1 MVAELCVIAFGFLCG
16 CDSFFLSIRDS
27 FMCRNVLV
35 LLFLFCLVSAN
46 SFVNWFGLHLVM
58 FSQLRLLMLLHGMC
72 CLLEISFV

>member
-1 MVAELCVIAFGFLCG
+1 MLLHLVFSVDATVC
-16 CDSFFLSIRDS
+16 FFLSIRDS